1 MLLDKNDISELNK
14 IKRLNIINSIT
25 GVKPANLIGTRSKDG
40 ADNVAIFSSVV
51 HLGSQPPQ
59 LGLICRPTHS
69 RKSDTYTN
77 ITETQYYTINQ
88 VSTSFV
94 KQAHFTSAKT
104 PPEVS
109 EFDLMNL
116 IPEILNDFYAP
127 FVKESSVKIGLKLL
141 DEILLPN
148 GCRLIIGSVEMV
160 ELPDASVDS
169 IGQIDLSSY
178 NGAGI
183 SGLDS
188 YYSLQ
193 KIDSFPYVNQDV
205 LEQSEFKPTDK

>member
-1 MLLDKNDISELNK
+1 M
-14 IKRLNIINSIT
+14 
-25 GVKPANLIGTRSKDG
+25 
-40 ADNVAIFSSVV
+40 AIFSSVV

-104 PPEVS
+104 DSNIS
-109 EFDLMNL
+109 EFDLMKL
-116 IPEILNDFYAP
+116 SPEIMGAFHAP

-178 NGAGI
+178 NCAGI